1 MKISESPV
9 SGLPCRNN
17 PAWTRIG
24 TSDLRNDGGIRLK
37 NAGDS
42 LAEWTATGLGAGHLP
57 VAPGTWGSL
66 EGVVLAAAIHWTIPI
81 WERGIIA
88 GLAILFS
95 VVGVWAASRSAALS
109 GDSDP
114 SKVVIDEIA
123 GQLLCLVW
131 IPVTGVSL
139 LAGFLLFRCFD
150 IVKPA
155 PARQSES
162 LPGGWG
168 IMADDWIAGL
178 YAGGVLALLHFVL
191 GWI

>member
-1 MKISESPV
+1 MGTIE
-9 SGLPCRNN
+9 
-17 PAWTRIG
+17 AWK
-24 TSDLRNDGGIRLK
+24 GGRAPLK

-57 VAPGTWGSL
+57 IAPGTWGSL
-66 EGVVLAAAIHWTIPI
+66 EAVALAAAVHWTLPA

-95 VVGVWAASRSAALS
+95 AVGVWAASRTAALA
-109 GDSDP
+109 GNPDP
-114 SKVVIDEIA
+114 SKVVVDEIA
-123 GQLLCLVW
+123 GQLVCLAW
-131 IPVTGVSL
+131 FPVTGTSL

-150 IVKPA
+150 IVKPP

-178 YAGGVLALLHFVL
+178 YAGGALALLHNVL